1 MFFSTCF
8 IGIHVPMNYSDTTK
22 TKYNIKGPSGKK
34 TPNFADE
41 TQLTATLVNTNLNIR
56 AVDDMLYIWNLVHC
70 IKPRTMSVEE
80 REDVYCSATYL
91 YIIRAIKITFYTF

>member
-22 TKYNIKGPSGKK
+22 TKYNIKGPSVKK

-41 TQLTATLVNTNLNIR
+41 TQLTATLVNTNLI
-56 AVDDMLYIWNLVHC
+56 
-70 IKPRTMSVEE
+70 
-80 REDVYCSATYL
+80 
-91 YIIRAIKITFYTF
+91 